1 MANSQHK
8 KPNAEIKVENKARPN
23 YKRVQE
29 LEQAQGGD
37 RQKFGRPWKDIIG
50 RLVYRFLSGWYSQN

>member
-1 MANSQHK
+1 MADSQYQ
-8 KPNAEIKVENKARPN
+8 KPNVKIKAKNKARPN

-37 RQKFGRPWKDIIG
+37 GQKFGR
-50 RLVYRFLSGWYSQN
+50 S